1 MTKRTNPKRNV
12 PHAAVDHEAG
22 DMIGDRSRTD
32 FAGSSTR
39 RLARRTRKRAEWAQA
54 TATRVPLQNGGTM
67 PVHGVVPKRPPVL
80 VLYEDLNDEIDQP
93 QQVYGMYPKSLI
105 AKIVPWLRCDRH
117 EILHVC
123 SGGLPRGEGIR
134 VDIRADAKPDILAD
148 GRKMPLPDGSIA
160 AAMIDP
166 PYSEAYAKSLYG
178 VDYPRPSHLLR
189 EAARVVRP
197 GGRIALVHY
206 ITAKPAPGTRFV
218 KAFGLSTGFDM
229 PMRAIAIYEKDHPSI
244 ATGEVPSPPPT
255 RVHITNDAGDCVM
268 WCPSCAEGTDR

>member
-1 MTKRTNPKRNV
+1 MTKRSSPKRNV
-12 PHAAVDHEAG
+12 PRVIDHEAG
-22 DMIGDRSRTD
+22 AMIGDRSRTD

-39 RLARRTRKRAEWAQA
+39 RLERHSRKRQDLERT
-54 TATRVPLQNGGTM
+54 TANRIPLQNGGTM
-67 PVHGVVPKRPPVL
+67 PLNDATPKRPLAL

-93 QQVYGMYPKSLI
+93 QQVYGMYPKALI
-105 AKIVPWLRCDRH
+105 AKMLPWLRCARH

-123 SGGLPRGEGIR
+123 SGGLPKGEGIR
-134 VDIRADAKPDILAD
+134 VDIRPAAKPDILAD
-148 GRKMPLPDGSIA
+148 GRKLPLPDGSISA
-160 AAMIDP
+160 VMIDP
-166 PYSEAYAKSLYG
+166 PYSEVYAKSLYG

-229 PMRAIAIYEKDHPSI
+229 PMRAIAIYEREQPAVLESE
-244 ATGEVPSPPPT
+244 TPERPPIEHVVT
-255 RVHITNDAGDCVM
+255 DEGDCVT
-268 WCPSCAEGTDR
+268 WCPACREARQ